1 MNRSAKLFA
10 GLFLVGGLVTFS
22 RAADTA
28 WTAGA
33 FEDEGTKVK
42 STTVSTKPF
51 FDDSTRFEYK
61 FTKPTSN
68 SAYAQAQLKATSDK
82 KYLMLKVKSTIV
94 ADAEVWIETKGWKF
108 QGKIQLKPVKE
119 WQKIKLAL
127 KDIDSSKVKYLRII
141 IAPKGNPKHG
151 SILLKN
157 PQLVK

>member
-1 MNRSAKLFA
+1 MKRTAKLFA
-10 GLFLVGGLVTFS
+10 GLFLIGGLAFS
-22 RAADTA
+22 SAADTD
-28 WTAGA
+28 WTGGA

-51 FDDSTRFEYK
+51 FGDSTRFEYN

-68 SAYAQAQLKATSDK
+68 SAYAQAQLKAASNK
-82 KYLMLKVKSTIV
+82 KYLVLKVKPTIV

-119 WQKIKLAL
+119 WQEIKLAL
-127 KDIDSSKVKYLRII
+127 KDVDSSKVKYLRII
-141 IAPKGNPKHG
+141 IAPKGNPKRG
-151 SILLKN
+151 VILLKE